1 MSLLLFC
8 FNRIAFL
15 ISFLDCSLL
24 VQRNI
29 DFYIDFA
36 TNSFLNIKLLILGVE
51 LTESLSSIFC
61 ASPGMAFPP
70 SLAPKLKSKFD
81 EVKKNKTLVTL
92 SIPSWSLR
100 CQKHLRCHEFRET
113 TETLQIWWC
122 DQGTGKFFSIPRRH
136 CFVLL
141 NKKMW
146 HNGSQNVRP
155 WRYPEIMNLKL
166 LCLDPYS
173 VLPRHPTL

>member
-61 ASPGMAFPP
+61 ASPGMAFPQ

-92 SIPSWSLR
+92 SIPS
-100 CQKHLRCHEFRET
+100 
-113 TETLQIWWC
+113 
-122 DQGTGKFFSIPRRH
+122 
-136 CFVLL
+136 
-141 NKKMW
+141 
-146 HNGSQNVRP
+146 
-155 WRYPEIMNLKL
+155 
-166 LCLDPYS
+166 
-173 VLPRHPTL
+173 